1 MINPPL
7 DVVFLEFY
15 KNFLVLTKDSLRVYN
30 GNNGRLRMYLD
41 KIVEVDEM
49 TGASSELTSMCLNS
63 EHRLVYIGDVN
74 GGIRCFNVNT
84 GLELKKL
91 ELPKGMLA
99 KQGENSAKINK
110 EVCGMQYFRAKKHNE
125 MLVSAHWNNRV
136 RLWDIYD
143 VEEAAHVRTVSA
155 QQIFNEDI

>member
-49 TGASSELTSMCLNS
+49 TGSSSELTLGCHALPYQLFLRQPAQLRLGIVCRRKRGIAMC
-63 EHRLVYIGDVN
+63 EWRDHGRL
-74 GGIRCFNVNT
+74 
-84 GLELKKL
+84 L
-91 ELPKGMLA
+91 
-99 KQGENSAKINK
+99 
-110 EVCGMQYFRAKKHNE
+110 H
-125 MLVSAHWNNRV
+125 
-136 RLWDIYD
+136 
-143 VEEAAHVRTVSA
+143 
-155 QQIFNEDI
+155 